1 VPGVGSQ
8 GHLSPKKWPLQ
19 GTFAGDL
26 LLARS
31 QGLGNCE
38 AATSL
43 TAHQLE
49 PLWDPKDNV

>member
-1 VPGVGSQ
+1 VGSQ